1 MRVDVYIPLAMSI
14 LFGLVAPWL
23 CRRLPP
29 ARATWLLTLGSITVA
44 CSTAIAL
51 GLLALTLLGQVPDVA
66 AFGHWTVGALRRHD
80 PVHRSVALAA
90 VIALP
95 VLAALVVRAGTRR
108 LAAIADAYRTCRRLP
123 NHGTSLVVLP
133 DQDITAYAVP
143 GRPGRIVVSRGLLA
157 ALAPAHRRVVLAH
170 EQAHLDRH
178 HYRHLAVVAIA
189 AALNP
194 ALFRLPAAAVYSTE
208 RWADEVAARAS
219 GDRVVAAVALAR
231 TRLLGGGRSLRP
243 GCALAAAAN
252 QVTARV
258 QALLADPP
266 RTRPVLTIVALAII
280 VLAGTGAVDA
290 VRDAHALF
298 ELAQRGSR

>member
-1 MRVDVYIPLAMSI
+1 MTVDVYVPLVMSVV
-14 LFGLVAPWL
+14 FGLLAPAL

-29 ARATWLLTLGSITVA
+29 ARATWLLTLGSLTLA
-44 CSTAIAL
+44 GTTAVAL
-51 GLLALTLLGQVPDVA
+51 GLLALTLLGQVPDIA
-66 AFGHWTVGALRRHD
+66 AIGHWTVAALRRHD

-90 VIALP
+90 LIAIP
-95 VLAALVVRAGTRR
+95 VLAALVVRAAVRR

-123 NHGTSLVVLP
+123 DQGTSLVVLP

-178 HYRHLAVVAIA
+178 HYRHLAVVSIA

-194 ALFRLPAAAVYSTE
+194 ALCRLPAAAVYATE

-219 GDRVVAAVALAR
+219 GDRAVAAAALAR
-231 TRLLGGGRSLRP
+231 TRLLGGGRSIRP
-243 GCALAAAAN
+243 SWSLAAAAS

-266 RTRPVLTIVALAII
+266 RSRPLLTVVALAII
-280 VLAGTGAVDA
+280 VLAGVGAVDA
-290 VRDAHALF
+290 IRDAHSLF